1 MRISENLGLGWIDID
16 LDNLAISI
24 NQTVQYDSKDQLVVG
39 KTKTEKSMRTI
50 GTYKNWQM

>member
-50 GTYKNWQM
+50 GTYKN